1 MFSSFREEGRNKSI
15 DLIKLI
21 ASLIVIFGHCM
32 MHHISDASSTPL
44 YNFIWLTQMPLFM
57 FASGFVAN
65 KKQKFLTIKSYFL
78 IELKHFFVLV
88 IPCLTYLVLTSLIY
102 KKNIGSSF
110 VDFFYDPQ
118 TNLWFLW
125 VLFVI
130 HIFFDFGLF
139 VSTKIENKASFLV
152 PVIIVAFFTIVVF
165 SSTIIQN
172 NDFNYSILSIKLI
185 AYYIP
190 FFCLGY
196 LFNLCVKTGLFE
208 KKNWKIISYI
218 GLGLCLLIVLFE
230 CFHFKSIFEFD
241 DSNFIYLII
250 RVIGSLS
257 CIFLIVGITDV
268 IINIT
273 FFRKISRLGRFSLES
288 YYLHILY
295 LPIFT
300 YSMNNQAG
308 QWGLCFA
315 TFNLAVIFV
324 TLTLVI
330 IYFIPFLHLIIFGK
344 SFSYYSI
351 EKKIP
356 LILR

>member
-130 HIFFDFGLF
+130 HIF
-139 VSTKIENKASFLV
+139 
-152 PVIIVAFFTIVVF
+152 
-165 SSTIIQN
+165 
-172 NDFNYSILSIKLI
+172 
-185 AYYIP
+185 
-190 FFCLGY
+190 
-196 LFNLCVKTGLFE
+196 
-208 KKNWKIISYI
+208 
-218 GLGLCLLIVLFE
+218 
-230 CFHFKSIFEFD
+230 
-241 DSNFIYLII
+241 
-250 RVIGSLS
+250 
-257 CIFLIVGITDV
+257 
-268 IINIT
+268 
-273 FFRKISRLGRFSLES
+273 
-288 YYLHILY
+288 
-295 LPIFT
+295 
-300 YSMNNQAG
+300 
-308 QWGLCFA
+308 
-315 TFNLAVIFV
+315 
-324 TLTLVI
+324 
-330 IYFIPFLHLIIFGK
+330 
-344 SFSYYSI
+344 
-351 EKKIP
+351 
-356 LILR
+356 LILVCLYQQKLKIKPLF